1 MLMNVA
7 KKTFSENR
15 ETVFQFNLRNVRFEP
30 TSSPK
35 KIPSS
40 TEKPHLDFNRYY
52 HKLPRIIQPNLCKA
66 C

>member
-40 TEKPHLDFNRYY
+40 TEKPHLDFNRY
-52 HKLPRIIQPNLCKA
+52 
-66 C
+66 

>member
-7 KKTFSENR
+7 KKNSENI

-35 KIPSS
+35 KYPPQLRNHI
-40 TEKPHLDFNRYY
+40 
-52 HKLPRIIQPNLCKA
+52 
-66 C
+66 